1 MQHILQMEG
10 KIECTH
16 VWSIIF
22 FKKDWILFQRV
33 ILHNSKVMIQL
44 LVFPKHWNLISVV
57 KLQ

>member
-16 VWSIIF
+16 VWSTVF
-22 FKKDWILFQRV
+22 SKKDWILFLRV
-33 ILHNSKVMIQL
+33 ILHNFKLII
-44 LVFPKHWNLISVV
+44 FPKHWNLISVV